1 MSEACR
7 RHGMKFGIYLS
18 PWDRNQPCY
27 GSGKEYDDY
36 YLAQLTELLT
46 GYGDIFSVWLDGA
59 CGEGPNGKKQVY
71 DWNRYYE
78 CVRKYQPDACICVCG
93 PDIRWCGNEAGDV
106 RKSEWSVVPARTAL
120 AESVQERSQQT
131 DDAEFRMRQITS
143 DMEDLGSRKALEGE
157 TDLIWY
163 PAEVNT
169 SIRPGWFYHPEED
182 DQVKS
187 LEELIHIYIGAVGGN
202 ATFLLNIPPM
212 PNGLL
217 HKNDVKRLE
226 EFGRWKKKSF
236 AHNLMSTAHVFSENE
251 DPAHPASNLTEDTLE
266 AWYQPESSEL
276 PVEIT
281 ICLDDSY
288 NLGYLVLKEAV
299 CYSQRVEK
307 YEVFV
312 KEGEI
317 WNSIYTG
324 TVIGYQKIIP
334 VKGKKAREMKIVL
347 HDFRVLPLLT
357 FIGIYP
363 ENT

>member
-1 MSEACR
+1 M
-7 RHGMKFGIYLS
+7 
-18 PWDRNQPCY
+18 
-27 GSGKEYDDY
+27 
-36 YLAQLTELLT
+36 
-46 GYGDIFSVWLDGA
+46 
-59 CGEGPNGKKQVY
+59 
-71 DWNRYYE
+71 
-78 CVRKYQPDACICVCG
+78 
-93 PDIRWCGNEAGDV
+93 
-106 RKSEWSVVPARTAL
+106 
-120 AESVQERSQQT
+120 
-131 DDAEFRMRQITS
+131 
-143 DMEDLGSRKALEGE
+143 
-157 TDLIWY
+157 
-163 PAEVNT
+163 
-169 SIRPGWFYHPEED
+169 
-182 DQVKS
+182 KS
-187 LEELIHIYIGAVGGN
+187 LEELVHIYIGAVGGN

-217 HKNDVKRLE
+217 HENDVKRLE
-226 EFGRWKKKSF
+226 EFGSWKKKSF